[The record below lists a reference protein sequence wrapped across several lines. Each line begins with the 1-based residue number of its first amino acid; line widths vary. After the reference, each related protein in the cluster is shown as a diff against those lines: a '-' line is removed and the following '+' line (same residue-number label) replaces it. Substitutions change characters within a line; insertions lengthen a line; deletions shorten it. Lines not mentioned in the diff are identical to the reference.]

1 MPLETWLHHL
11 PPAPEATLTF
21 STRSPAKSTLPT
33 SIPVLLVVEVILEV
47 VVEEEEAAAA
57 VVEVTFV
64 VTV

>member
-47 VVEEEEAAAA
+47 VVEEEAAAA